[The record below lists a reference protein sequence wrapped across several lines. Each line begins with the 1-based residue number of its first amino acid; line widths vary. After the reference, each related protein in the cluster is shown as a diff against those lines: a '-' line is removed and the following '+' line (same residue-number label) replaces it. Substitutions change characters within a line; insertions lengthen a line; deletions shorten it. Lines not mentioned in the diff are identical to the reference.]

1 MTFFRIGFIVVSFIV
16 LGACG
21 DGEATQCK
29 QLSDE
34 ALSMIRT
41 ACPSSSP
48 TCGGNPTL
56 GQPVVAFDK
65 AMYDKL
71 QQLKAA
77 GCTLPDLG
85 SAPVFCNSGSPE
97 CPDSYVCCA
106 TTHKCQR
113 AC

>member
-1 MTFFRIGFIVVSFIV
+1 
-16 LGACG
+16 
-21 DGEATQCK
+21 
-29 QLSDE
+29 
-34 ALSMIRT
+34 
-41 ACPSSSP
+41 
-48 TCGGNPTL
+48 
-56 GQPVVAFDK
+56 VAFDK